1 MEEKD
6 IMKEEP
12 TAQPSAPE
20 EMPPVEEPT
29 SEVVETKEKETTTA
43 LREAYEDAVEEK
55 PKKRRKLKKWQIITI
70 CVAAVLVLAILGVVL
85 FFVLDSAF
93 APKPVD
99 GLEVKF
105 ENARPAYELT
115 YTEGELALINSAMT
129 DGASEDTIKEAI
141 AMMYQKAN
149 YNKIHADQ
157 AVAVSRGEGSATLDL
172 GPIIGKPSGTMIV
185 RAFKAQAG
193 NEFYYQ
199 KAAKITKGEL
209 NGSPLGTKILNILK
223 GKLDQQE
230 RSYTNGTDKMYLTG
244 TLKGRKAAIDYDT
257 PEQEVIPFLTVGIPN
272 EINTYTQKENYY
284 KDGNYLDDP
293 REITNFKII
302 KDYVVLK
309 PMSEYLKSEMTSEL
323 IGGENYIEYN
333 EEGKYYTCCFSL
345 LIEGEGHDDCV
356 NISRGYLR
364 ESANSDD
371 LEYKKFDV
379 VLQIWDNG
387 YLKMM
392 HDEEIWSGH
401 YDNGSMTTE
410 SNSWYESIM
419 YYNFS
424 DKLFSEE
431 DAIAYEGDEW
441 AKKFIAHYSAE
452 MEGIKNKQSK

>member
-6 IMKEEP
+6 KMNEVTEEVE
-12 TAQPSAPE
+12 T
-20 EMPPVEEPT
+20 PVEEPT
-29 SEVVETKEKETTTA
+29 SETVETEEKETTTA

-70 CVAAVLVLAILGVVL
+70 CVASVLVLAILGVVL
-85 FFVLDSAF
+85 AFVLGSVF
-93 APKPVD
+93 APKPVE
-99 GLEVKF
+99 GLDVEF
-105 ENARPAYELT
+105 ENARPAYAST
-115 YTEGELALINSAMT
+115 YTEGELALINSAMAG
-129 DGASEDTIKEAI
+129 GASEATIKEAI

-157 AVAVSRGEGSATLDL
+157 AVAVLRGEGSATLEVS
-172 GPIIGKPSGTMIV
+172 GFKPNGTMIV
-185 RAFKAQAG
+185 RGIKAQGG

-209 NGSPLGTKILNILK
+209 NGSQLPGWLMKILK

-230 RSYTNGTDKMYLTG
+230 RSYTNGSDKMYLTG
-244 TLKGRKAAIDYDT
+244 TLKGSEALIDYDV
-257 PEQEVIPFLTVGIPN
+257 PEQEVIPFLTVGVPSKIG
-272 EINTYTQKENYY
+272 TYSQKENYY
-284 KDGNYLDDP
+284 KDGNYLEDP
-293 REITNFKII
+293 REITNFKIL

-309 PMSEYLKSEMTSEL
+309 PMSEYLKSDMTKEL
-323 IGGENYIEYN
+323 IGGKSYIEYN

-356 NISRGYLR
+356 GISRGYLR
-364 ESANSDD
+364 GSANSDD
-371 LEYKKFDV
+371 LEYRKFDV

-419 YYNFS
+419 YYDFS
-424 DKLFSEE
+424 DKIFSEE
-431 DAIAYEGDEW
+431 DATAYKGDDW
-441 AKKFIAHYSAE
+441 AKNLVAHYRAE
-452 MEGIKNKQSK
+452 VEGIGKKESK